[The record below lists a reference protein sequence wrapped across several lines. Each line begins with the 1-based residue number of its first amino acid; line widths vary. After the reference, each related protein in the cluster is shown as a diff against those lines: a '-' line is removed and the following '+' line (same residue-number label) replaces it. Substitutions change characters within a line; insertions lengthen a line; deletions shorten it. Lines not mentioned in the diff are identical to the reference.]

1 MGLDVGI
8 ITIRYLERP
17 HGRAYEF
24 AWELAVEASVNGYMY
39 GEGNNW
45 GPFEKQQVREL
56 LNQFAENEGLS
67 VQEQSYVW
75 TWVESLPWNGGI
87 IELHFNW

>member
-8 ITIRYLERP
+8 FTIKYLERP
-17 HGRAYEF
+17 RGRAYSF
-24 AWELAVEASVNGYMY
+24 AWELAIEASANGYMH

-45 GPFEKQQVREL
+45 GPFEKQQVHEL
-56 LNQFAENEGLS
+56 LDEFAENKGLS
-67 VQEQSYVW
+67 TQEKAEVW
-75 TWVESLPWNGGI
+75 AWVESLPWEDDI